1 MRVLKATAEH
11 MARSSHLTLVTA
23 PDGARGAAWLA
34 TLAGDYAPAEI
45 DALTRALDWTNLR
58 LQDATAKGGEQAFD
72 HALNVATILRELKLD
87 AECLVACLLV
97 PVASGHDALV
107 EIRDRFGARVAEL
120 ADGVARMA
128 MIESLNGDGARADG
142 PAQLEGLRKML
153 LAMAQDV
160 RVVLIKLAD
169 HMQSMRYLVKCDD
182 VQLRHDMAR
191 LTRDLFAPLANR
203 LGVWQLK
210 WELEDLALRIL
221 EPETYKR
228 IANLLDEKR
237 SDRER
242 YIEAAAERL
251 RAEFSRARIK
261 ADVSGR
267 PKHIYSIYNKMR
279 RKAVAFDAVYDV
291 RAVRV
296 LVDGIDECYAALDVV
311 HRLWTP
317 LPGEFDDYIAKP
329 KGNDYRSLHT
339 AVAGDDG
346 KPLEIQ
352 IRTFEMH
359 QHAEFGVAAHW
370 RYKEGSRHQVAY
382 DEKIAWLRQIV
393 EWKDEVADAAE
404 LAARFP
410 RDLFADTIYVLT
422 PQGRVIDLPRD
433 ATPIDFAYHVHTD
446 LGHRCRGARVNGAM
460 VPLNT
465 PLANGQQVEVIVA
478 KQGGPSRDWL
488 NPALGYLKSASA
500 RGKVR
505 QWFNRLN
512 HEVSVAEGREVVE
525 KELQRQGMTSVSLE
539 KLAQSFGF
547 AKLADFFA
555 EAGRGEISQRQ
566 LQIALRGEGAPAIP
580 AEAQPLV
587 KKPRAQP
594 GGILIVGV
602 DKLLTVPA
610 RCCKPAPPDA
620 IIGFVSRGRGV
631 TIHRRGCE
639 NVKRLAAE
647 RLIAADWGASAD
659 ATFPVDVVIEAG
671 DRTGLLRDITEIF
684 SREGVNVTATNTAS
698 RDASARM
705 RLTVEIGNIA
715 ELNRVLALVSHVD
728 GVTRALRG

>member
-339 AVAGDDG
+339 AVTGDDG

-465 PLANGQQVEVIVA
+465 PLANGQQVEVMVA

-566 LQIALRGEGAPAIP
+566 LQMALRGEDAPAIP